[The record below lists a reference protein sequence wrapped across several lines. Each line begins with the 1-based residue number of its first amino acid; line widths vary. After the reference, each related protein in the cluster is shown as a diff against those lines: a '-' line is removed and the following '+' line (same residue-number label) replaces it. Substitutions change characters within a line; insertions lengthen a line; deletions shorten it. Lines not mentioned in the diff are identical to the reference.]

1 MVDDAGCRSDPSTLR
16 QALLL
21 VHLRPYITQSKAP
34 QFEVM
39 ALPSPAEIAVAN
51 AIIEKIFSASQATI
65 NAALVARYLTGMC
78 ACLNLLDL
86 VSSHNILHPF

>member
-21 VHLRPYITQSKAP
+21 VHLRPYITP